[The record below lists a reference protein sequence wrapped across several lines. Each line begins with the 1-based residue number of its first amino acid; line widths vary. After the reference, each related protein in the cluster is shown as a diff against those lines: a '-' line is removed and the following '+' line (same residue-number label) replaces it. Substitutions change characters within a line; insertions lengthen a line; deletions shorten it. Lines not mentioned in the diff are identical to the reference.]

1 MDKLNQSQQ
10 EIVDIYVKLA
20 KKSKSHPSLVEF
32 AKEGISREKIRH
44 WFYSLADLR
53 SYISGRF
60 SKIENDIEPEISS
73 RDKIVEV
80 YIKLSNKNK
89 IFPSGTDLIK
99 AGVSKDKIKHHFGSL
114 SNFKDFVQKNHYSEI
129 KDVFDE
135 KSFIKRNIKTLDS
148 KLTKFDRFVIASIV
162 GGGSVHK
169 EFYESI
175 KVYCEENRAKLLVQ
189 VCEDPASIN
198 KFTVT
203 EDLRGEQFIFN
214 DVQLNSNLFLSSIKL
229 SAKHIDP
236 ITGLSRIGQE
246 NGSFIYASPKQ
257 RLHYTPIRNTKMPH
271 ALMTT
276 GAITIPD
283 YATER
288 YMSERTAYIAKADHI
303 VGALVVEIQ
312 DDDVFHFRQIQAD
325 NQGGFADLN
334 KYYTPNGVEEI
345 SPIELVFGDWHSRRT
360 NPVVKQAVKEL
371 VDFLKPEG
379 IILHD
384 VFDGQSINH
393 WTEDDT
399 ITRAIL
405 YLENK
410 LSLEEEL
417 KFLTNDIEELSAW
430 AKRLTIVKSNHD
442 VFLDRFL
449 RKGKY
454 TKDPINLPI
463 AAKLAGAMIEGQD
476 PLKYATEVLFGLQAK
491 NVRWLAVDEDY
502 EVGKIQLGAHGHK
515 GPNGSRGSLRNME
528 IAYGNCVSGHDHT
541 GGILRGSWKV
551 GTLSDLR
558 LGYNE
563 GASSWVHSVCSVYR
577 NGNRQLINFIDGKCR
592 LE

>member
-1 MDKLNQSQQ
+1 MDKTRDTQQ
-10 EIVDIYVKLA
+10 EIVNLYVKLA
-20 KKSKSHPSLVEF
+20 KKGKNHPSLGDLK
-32 AKEGISREKIRH
+32 KEGVTPGKIKH
-44 WFYSLADLR
+44 WFNNLSSLKSYVYKCFPSLDDVIGPENTLR
-53 SYISGRF
+53 DKLVKSYI
-60 SKIENDIEPEISS
+60 E
-73 RDKIVEV
+73 
-80 YIKLSNKNK
+80 LANKNK
-89 IFPSGTDLIK
+89 TFPSRSELLK
-99 AGVSKDKIKHHFGSL
+99 WGVTKDRVRHHFGSL
-114 SNFKDFVQKNHYSEI
+114 SDLKEFVQKNHASEI
-129 KDVFDE
+129 KNVFDE
-135 KSFIKRNIKTLDS
+135 RSFIKRNTKTLDS
-148 KLTKFDRFVIASIV
+148 KLTKYERFVITSIV
-162 GGGSVHK
+162 GGGVAHK
-169 EFYESI
+169 EFYESL
-175 KVYCEENRAKLLVQ
+175 KVYCEENKAKLLIQ

-257 RLHYTPIRNTKMPH
+257 RLHYTPIRNNKMPH

-276 GAITIPD
+276 GAITLPD

-288 YMSERTAYIAKADHI
+288 YMSERTAYLAKADHVI
-303 VGALVVEIQ
+303 GALVVEIQ
-312 DDDVFHFRQIQAD
+312 DDDLFHFRQLQAD
-325 NQGGFADLN
+325 NRGGFADLN
-334 KYYTPNGVEEI
+334 KYYTPKDIEDIRPV
-345 SPIELVFGDWHSRRT
+345 ELVFGDWHSRRT
-360 NPVVKQAVKEL
+360 NEVVKQAVKHL
-371 VDFLKPEG
+371 VNFLKPEG
-379 IILHD
+379 IVLHD
-384 VFDGQSINH
+384 SFDGQSINH
-393 WTEDDT
+393 WIDDDT

-417 KFLTNDIEELSAW
+417 KFFTNDIEELATW

-454 TKDPINLPI
+454 TRDPINLPI
-463 AAKLAGAMIEGQD
+463 SAKLAGAMIQKQD
-476 PLKYATEVLFGLQAK
+476 PLKYAAEVLFGLQAK
-491 NVRWLAVDEDY
+491 NVRWLAIDEDY
-502 EVGKIQLGAHGHK
+502 EVAKIQLGAHGHK
-515 GPNGSRGSLRNME
+515 GPNGSRGSLKNME
-528 IAYGNCVSGHDHT
+528 VAYGNCVSGHDHT
-541 GGILRGSWKV
+541 GGILRQSWKV

-563 GASSWVHSVCSVYR
+563 GASSWVHSVCSVYG
-577 NGNRQLINFIDGKCR
+577 NGNRQLINFIDGTYR